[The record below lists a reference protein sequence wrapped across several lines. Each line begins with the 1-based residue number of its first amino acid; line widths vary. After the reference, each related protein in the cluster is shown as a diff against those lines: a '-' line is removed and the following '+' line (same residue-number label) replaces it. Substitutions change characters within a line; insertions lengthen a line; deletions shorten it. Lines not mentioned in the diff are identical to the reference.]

1 MELIKI
7 EEKNINFKY
16 NEKNKEFNGILNVK
30 NISNKIVLT
39 KLFVNNLKNIIA
51 DITIQCIKPNE
62 SKSFNIIKQ
71 LDEVC
76 EKEIKI
82 LLISIIIEKEI
93 NDYKEAIKEFKNQD
107 YKNIGQKNKIIGIFS
122 KINDNN
128 LNIKEKTEIN
138 KEKEILKTS
147 YNSKINEEKKN
158 VTKTNNSN
166 YYFIF
171 ISIII
176 FFICII
182 IGKKLFSK

>member
-7 EEKNINFKY
+7 EEKNIIFKY

-39 KLFVNNLKNIIA
+39 K
-51 DITIQCIKPNE
+51 
-62 SKSFNIIKQ
+62 
-71 LDEVC
+71 
-76 EKEIKI
+76 EIKF

-166 YYFIF
+166 YYLIF

>member
-1 MELIKI
+1 MDLIKI
-7 EEKNINFKY
+7 EEKNINFIY
-16 NEKNKEFNGILNVK
+16 NEKKKEFNGKLNVT

-76 EKEIKI
+76 EKEIKF

-93 NDYKEAIKEFKNQD
+93 NDYKEANKEFKNQD

-147 YNSKINEEKKN
+147 NNSKINEEKKN